1 MIALR
6 MARISETTMNARR
19 LTAAALAL
27 GLLATPASAE
37 LIYGVKSPS
46 PGVELSMPTSVLFA
60 FSEDSPGGVSMIAEV
75 TLNGFGIDVDGLAI
89 SRHYGLLGFAMNGN
103 VAAPASTLIS
113 INPGTGAATLLGSAM
128 SNRNLRG
135 AMFDSADRLWAVDE
149 FARSLLRL
157 DPTNGSILSEVGL
170 TKSGNPF
177 NTSPGNDLAQAADGT
192 VYLSA
197 YDIDPQPVGVPTLFT
212 LDLATGIATV
222 ALADTVADNEVFGLP
237 LFNSGL
243 AASSAGHTTR
253 LFALDG
259 DGQDD
264 IFTYDLPGFARTET
278 ASHIL
283 SHFNAGGLDLASLAP
298 EPVPE
303 PASLLLLTLATAG
316 LAAAR
321 RRG

>member
-1 MIALR
+1 MILP
-6 MARISETTMNARR
+6 RITS
-19 LTAAALAL
+19 AALAL
-27 GLLATPASAE
+27 GLLATPASAD

-60 FSEDSPGGVSMIAEV
+60 FSEDSPNGISPIANV
-75 TLNGFGIDVDGLAI
+75 TLDSVGIDVDGLAL
-89 SRHYGLLGFAMNGN
+89 SRHYGLLGFAMTGN
-103 VAAPASTLIS
+103 IAAPASALVS
-113 INPGTGAATLLGSAM
+113 INPTTGAATLLGSTQT
-128 SNRNLRG
+128 NRNLRG
-135 AMFDSADRLWAVDE
+135 AMFDSADRLWAVDD
-149 FARSLLRL
+149 FARTLLRIN
-157 DPTNGSILSEVGL
+157 PTSGAILSEVAL
-170 TKSGNPF
+170 TKSGNPI
-177 NTSPGNDLAQAADGT
+177 NTLPGNDLAQAADGT

-197 YDIDPQPVGVPTLFT
+197 YDMDVLPNGAPTLFT
-212 LDLATGIATV
+212 LDLATGIASV
-222 ALADTVADNEVFGLP
+222 ALADTVSDNEIFGLP

-243 AASSAGHTTR
+243 AASTAGHTNR